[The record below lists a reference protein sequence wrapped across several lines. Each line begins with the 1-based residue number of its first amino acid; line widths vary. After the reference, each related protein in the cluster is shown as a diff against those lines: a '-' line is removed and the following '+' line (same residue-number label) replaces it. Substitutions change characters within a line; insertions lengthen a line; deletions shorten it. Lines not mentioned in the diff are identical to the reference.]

1 MRRPRI
7 VDFSRFI
14 LKYIFNWRF
23 WIAEITKKSRI
34 YKKVI
39 DFTLFKDDEIIVIPN
54 TININKKIESDGS
67 EFLPTAVIK
76 EVIKRTDDIVIMDT
90 CLCRTSNNCQD
101 YPQDLGCIFLGPTA
115 RKIPKH
121 IGKKA
126 TVEEALAHVDK
137 ADEVGLSHII
147 GRNRIDTVW
156 MNVHPGKGLLT
167 ICHCCP
173 CCCLWKVYPN
183 LDTDISD
190 KLEKLD
196 GVDVELHEEN
206 CKKCKKCLDE
216 VCMFNAISFKNNKI
230 TIDNEICRGCGL
242 CVNACKFDAI
252 SISYTDKTIDNV
264 VNRIEDL
271 IEIKEL

>member
-23 WIAEITKKSRI
+23 WIAEITKKSKI
-34 YKKVI
+34 YKKII
-39 DFTLFKDDEIIVIPN
+39 DFTLFKDDEILVIPN
-54 TININKKIESDGS
+54 TININKKIESEGS

-76 EVIKRTDDIVIMDT
+76 EVIKRNEDIVIMDS

-101 YPQDLGCIFLGPTA
+101 YPQDLGCIFLGPTS

-121 IGKKA
+121 VGKKA
-126 TVEEALAHVDK
+126 TVEEALAQVDK
-137 ADEVGLSHII
+137 ADAAGLSHII

-183 LDTDISD
+183 LDTDISN

-216 VCMFNAISFKNNKI
+216 VCMFNAISFKNNRI
-230 TIDNEICRGCGL
+230 IIDKDICKGCGL
-242 CVNACKFDAI
+242 CVNVCKFNAI

>member
-23 WIAEITKKSRI
+23 WIAEITKKSKI
-34 YKKVI
+34 YKKII
-39 DFTLFKDDEIIVIPN
+39 DFTLFKDDEIVVIPN
-54 TININKKIESDGS
+54 TININKKIESEGS
-67 EFLPTAVIK
+67 EFLPTDVIK
-76 EVIKRTDDIVIMDT
+76 EVIKRSDDIVLMNT
-90 CLCRTSNNCQD
+90 CLCRTSNDCKD
-101 YPQDLGCIFLGPTA
+101 YPQDIGCIFLGPTA

-121 IGKKA
+121 IGKLA
-126 TVEEALAHVDK
+126 TVEEALAQVDR
-137 ADEVGLSHII
+137 ADEAGLSHII

-183 LDTDISD
+183 LDSDISD

-196 GVDVELHEEN
+196 GVTVKLHEEN
-206 CKKCKKCLDE
+206 CKECKKCLE
-216 VCMFNAISFKNNKI
+216 ICMFEAISFKDNKI
-230 TIDNEICRGCGL
+230 SIDNDICRGCGL
-242 CVNACKFDAI
+242 CVNSCKFDAI
-252 SISYTDKTIDNV
+252 EIDYTSQTIDNV
-264 VNRIEDL
+264 VNRIDDL

>member
-23 WIAEITKKSRI
+23 RIAEFTKKSKI
-34 YKKVI
+34 YKKII
-39 DFTLFKDDEIIVIPN
+39 DFTLFKDDEIVVIPN
-54 TININKKIESDGS
+54 TININAKIESEGS
-67 EFLPTAVIK
+67 EFLPTEIIK
-76 EVIKRTDDIVIMDT
+76 EVIKRSDDIVIMNS
-90 CLCRTSNNCQD
+90 CLCRTSNNCKD
-101 YPQDLGCIFLGPTA
+101 YPQDIGCIFLGPTA
-115 RKIPKH
+115 AKIPNH
-121 IGKKA
+121 IGKKS
-126 TVEEALAHVDK
+126 TVEEALAQVDR
-137 ADEVGLSHII
+137 ADAAGLSHII
-147 GRNRIDTVW
+147 GRNKIDTVW

-183 LDTDISD
+183 LDDEISE

-196 GVDVELHEEN
+196 GVSVELHDEN
-206 CKKCKKCLDE
+206 CKKCKKCLDD

-230 TIDNEICRGCGL
+230 TIDRNICKGCGL
-242 CVNACKFDAI
+242 CVNTCKFNAI
-252 SISYTDKTIDNV
+252 TINYTDETINNV
-264 VNRIEDL
+264 VNRIDDL

>member
-7 VDFSRFI
+7 VDLNRFL

-23 WIAEITKKSRI
+23 WIAEITKKS
-34 YKKVI
+34 KVYRKFI
-39 DFTLFKDDEIIVIPN
+39 DKFLFDEDEIIVVPN
-54 TININKKIESDGS
+54 TININKKIESEGS
-67 EFLPTAVIK
+67 EFLPTAIIK
-76 EVIKRTDDIVIMDT
+76 EVIKRSEDIVIMNS

-101 YPQDLGCIFLGPTA
+101 YPQDIGCIFLGPTS
-115 RKIPKH
+115 RKIPEH

-126 TVEEALAHVDK
+126 TVEEALAQVDM
-137 ADEVGLSHII
+137 ADEAGLSHII
-147 GRNRIDTVW
+147 GRNKIDTVW
-156 MNVHPGKGLLT
+156 MNIRPGKGLLT

-183 LDTDISD
+183 LDNSISD

-196 GVDVELHEEN
+196 GISVELHEEN
-206 CKKCKKCLDE
+206 CRLCKACLKGA
-216 VCMFNAISFKNNKI
+216 CMFQAIGLENGKI
-230 TIDNEICRGCGL
+230 TINNDICRGCGL

-252 SISYTDKTIDNV
+252 TIKYSDEAVDSV
-264 VNRIEDL
+264 VNRMYNL

>member
-23 WIAEITKKSRI
+23 RIAEFTKKSKI
-34 YKKVI
+34 YKKII
-39 DFTLFKDDEIIVIPN
+39 DFTLFKDDEIVVIPN
-54 TININKKIESDGS
+54 TININAKIESEGS
-67 EFLPTAVIK
+67 EFLPTEIIK
-76 EVIKRTDDIVIMDT
+76 EVIKRSDDIVIMNS
-90 CLCRTSNNCQD
+90 CLCRTSNNCKD
-101 YPQDLGCIFLGPTA
+101 YPQDIGCIFLGPTA
-115 RKIPKH
+115 AKIPSH
-121 IGKKA
+121 IGKKS
-126 TVEEALAHVDK
+126 TVEEALAQVDR
-137 ADEVGLSHII
+137 ADAAGLSHII
-147 GRNRIDTVW
+147 GRNKIDTVW

-183 LDTDISD
+183 LDDEISE

-196 GVDVELHEEN
+196 GVSVELHDEN
-206 CKKCKKCLDE
+206 CKKCKKCLDD

-230 TIDNEICRGCGL
+230 TIDRNICKGCGL
-242 CVNACKFDAI
+242 CVNTCKFNAI
-252 SISYTDKTIDNV
+252 TINYTNDTIDNI
-264 VNRIEDL
+264 VNRMEDL